1 MKAYLKIALISWAVA
16 TFAALSANA
25 TTFQVQV
32 GATGLTFTPQNITI
46 NVGDT
51 IEWVWI
57 VGGHS
62 TTSGTPGHP
71 DGLWDSGIQNAGFT
85 FSQTF
90 NTPGTFAYYCSPHG
104 LCCGMI
110 GSVIVNQMIDTV
122 TITRDQ
128 YSNAKKQLTVQA
140 TDSDP
145 TAKLTVSVTQSG
157 MILGPMT
164 NRGGGNYVAKFN
176 GIANPRMIT
185 VTSDLGGSATSRVR
199 AK

>member
-122 TITRDQ
+122 TITRAQ
-128 YSNAKKQLTVQA
+128 YSNAKTQLTVQA

-176 GIANPRMIT
+176 GITNPRMIT